1 MLLLVVSSPWVPAS
15 RILLTAGRI
24 VKKKKKQRTREM
36 TKQHIN
42 TWREEEEEE
51 ERVEELSCQ
60 RRLGCESRT

>member
-1 MLLLVVSSPWVPAS
+1 
-15 RILLTAGRI
+15 
-24 VKKKKKQRTREM
+24 M